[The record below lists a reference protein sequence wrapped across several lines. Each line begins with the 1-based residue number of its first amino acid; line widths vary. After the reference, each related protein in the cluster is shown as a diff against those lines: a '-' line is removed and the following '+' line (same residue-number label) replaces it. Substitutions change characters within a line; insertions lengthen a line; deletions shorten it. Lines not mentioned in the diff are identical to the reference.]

1 MGNNGPMN
9 LLTWPVAAGVL
20 TAFFA
25 TAFLVAQFAPREKP
39 RLKSLGLF
47 CLFYLLALGV
57 QLGAGELAWQR
68 SSEVASYAAAF
79 LGWLAIIFMAATL
92 LFKVVLPRLG
102 FEIPSIMG
110 DLTVGASILV
120 LIIAGL
126 GELGVDYTG
135 ILTTS
140 AVVTGILALS
150 LQPTLGNI
158 IGGVAL
164 QLDRSIRVGDWIELA
179 DGKQGKVREI
189 RWRHTVIE
197 TRDWDTI
204 VVPNSTLLAAN
215 IIILGKR
222 QDEPRQHRMWVH
234 FNVDFRYRPT
244 RIIRVVEQALRAE
257 PQIPGVAQTPA
268 PNCVCLD
275 LAHDARESY
284 AVYALRF
291 WLIDLDQD
299 DPTSSLVRQRL
310 YAALR
315 RADIPFAIPAA
326 QLFIEQDDSEH
337 REEKLKRGVQ
347 QRLQTLDMIEFVQV
361 LLPDEMQQVAA
372 QLHPE
377 PFTAGETIMH
387 QGDTADSLFILAEGE
402 VEVWVTAGANRQR
415 VASLE
420 APTFFG
426 EMGLMTGEPRTAT
439 IIARTEV
446 LCFNL
451 DSESFSKI
459 LAQRPEVAEEI
470 STILAKRQVELD
482 LARSDLDSASASEQ
496 VEAASG
502 QLLHRIQDFF
512 GLK

>member
-1 MGNNGPMN
+1 MN
-9 LLTWPVAAGVL
+9 FLTWPVALGVAAAFFL
-20 TAFFA
+20 TA
-25 TAFLVAQFAPREKP
+25 LMVAQLAPREKP
-39 RLKSLGLF
+39 RVKSLGLF
-47 CLFYLLALGV
+47 CVAYLLALATHVAAQKIDWSRGF
-57 QLGAGELAWQR
+57 
-68 SSEVASYAAAF
+68 EVSGYVAAF
-79 LGWLAIIFMAATL
+79 LGWLTVIFLTATV

-102 FEIPSIMG
+102 FEIPSIIG
-110 DLTVGASILV
+110 DLSVGAAVLV

-164 QLDRSIRVGDWIELA
+164 QLDRSIRVGDWVELSN
-179 DGKQGKVREI
+179 GQQGKVQEI

-204 VVPNSTLLAAN
+204 IVPNSTLLAAN

-222 QDEPRQHRMWVH
+222 IDAPLQHRMWVY

-244 RIIRVVEQALRAE
+244 RVIHVAEQALRAD
-257 PQIPGVAQTPA
+257 PPIARVSSNPP
-268 PNCVCLD
+268 PDCVCMN

-284 AVYALRF
+284 AQYAVRY
-291 WLIDLDQD
+291 WLTDLAQD

-310 YAALR
+310 FAALR

-326 QLFIEQDDSEH
+326 QFFIEQDDLAH
-337 REEKLKRGVQ
+337 REEKLHRNIQ
-347 QRLQTLDMIEFVQV
+347 QRLESLAMVEFLQV
-361 LLPDEMQQVAA
+361 LLAEELERVAA

-377 PFTAGETIMH
+377 PFAAQETIMQ
-387 QGDTADSLFILAEGE
+387 QGDTADSLFILVEGE
-402 VEVWVTAGANRQR
+402 AEVWVADGENRRR
-415 VASLE
+415 VATLT

-426 EMGLMTGEPRTAT
+426 EMGLMTGEPRSATVIASTA
-439 IIARTEV
+439 V

-451 DSESFSKI
+451 DSETFRKV
-459 LAQRPEVAEEI
+459 LAERPAVCTEI
-470 STILAKRQVELD
+470 SKILAKRQVELE
-482 LARSDLDSASASEQ
+482 LVRSDLDAA
-496 VEAASG
+496 VTADDVDAASG
-502 QLLHRIQDFF
+502 RLLQRIQDFF
-512 GLK
+512 GL